1 MPERA
6 PALVFRQVSKRYR
19 LYASRTEQ
27 LIDVLGLSRLLLW
40 KSTDFPE
47 HPALSDVSLS
57 IGAGERV
64 ALIGRNGAG
73 KTTLL
78 KLITGNFQPS
88 SGAVEVNGT
97 VQALMNV
104 GIGFHPEFSGYDNAT
119 ASLAYAGL
127 DDSEVQAAL
136 DDVVAFAELGD
147 YLHQPFKNYSAGM
160 QARLM
165 FATSTAIQPE
175 ILIVDEILSAGDA
188 YFSAKSS
195 HRMEKLAK
203 SGCTLL
209 LVSHS
214 MPQVLQFCER
224 AIWLESGRV
233 VMDGSALEVVKAYE
247 EFSNRLEAEAS
258 RAGAHSSVLANT
270 ELRMKLLSEVF
281 KAGTASE
288 PIAHAAQGGVSRWSG
303 ESGLRIEQIRVLG
316 PAGDVT
322 GFIRNGTN
330 VGIEIDFAA
339 ERTGRF
345 PCTLVVVLFTAD
357 GRVLSRHWSEPFVVD
372 ASEGERRSA
381 TLHFEPVLLGNGTYF
396 FSAALYKE
404 LKLDD
409 LASST
414 AYDLLSRSFE
424 FKVRAEHRDDP
435 SLFHHPARWSLA
447 ASPTKERA

>member
-6 PALVFRQVSKRYR
+6 PALTLRDVSKRYR
-19 LYASRTEQ
+19 LYSNRTEQ
-27 LIDVLGLSRLLLW
+27 LLDVLGLSRLLPW
-40 KSTDFPE
+40 RSATYAE

-57 IGAGERV
+57 IAAGERV
-64 ALIGRNGAG
+64 ALVGRNGAG

-88 SGAVEVNGT
+88 SGTVDVRGR

-104 GIGFHPEFSGYDNAT
+104 GIGFHPEFTGYDNVVA
-119 ASLAYAGL
+119 ALAYGGL
-127 DDSEVQAAL
+127 EDADLQLAI
-136 DDVVAFAELGD
+136 DDVVAFAELGE

-165 FATSTAIQPE
+165 FATSTAIRPE
-175 ILIVDEILSAGDA
+175 ILIIDEILSAGDA

-195 HRMEKLAK
+195 HRMEKLAT

-224 AIWLESGRV
+224 AIWLEAGRV
-233 VMDGSALEVVKAYE
+233 VMDGNALPVVKAYE

-258 RAGAHSSVLANT
+258 RSGGQSSVLANAD
-270 ELRMKLLSEVF
+270 LRTKLLSEVF
-281 KAGTASE
+281 KTDAAGDSV
-288 PIAHAAQGGVSRWSG
+288 AHVADGGVSRWSG
-303 ESGLRIEQIRVLG
+303 EPGLRIQEIRVVG
-316 PAGDVT
+316 PTGETA

-330 VGIEIDFAA
+330 ASIHIDFVS
-339 ERTGRF
+339 ERAGDF
-345 PCTLVVVLFTAD
+345 PCTVVVVLFTAD
-357 GRVLSRHWSEPFVVD
+357 GRVLSRHWSDAFVVHARGAD
-372 ASEGERRSA
+372 RHSV
-381 TLHFEPVLLGNGTYF
+381 TVHFEPMLLGNGTYF

-404 LKLDD
+404 LNLDD
-409 LASST
+409 LPSSK

-424 FKVRAEHRDDP
+424 FKVRAAYRDDP
-435 SLFHHPARWSLA
+435 SLFHHPARWSISALA
-447 ASPTKERA
+447 AKDRQ

>member
-1 MPERA
+1 MPERNL
-6 PALVFRQVSKRYR
+6 ALTLRDVSKRYR
-19 LYASRTEQ
+19 LYANRTEQ
-27 LIDVLGLSRLLLW
+27 LLDVLGLGRLLARR
-40 KSTDFPE
+40 SATYAE

-57 IGAGERV
+57 IAAGERV

-88 SGAVEVNGT
+88 SGAVDVHGR
-97 VQALMNV
+97 VQALMSV
-104 GIGFHPEFSGYDNAT
+104 GIGFHPEFTGYDNVVA
-119 ASLAYAGL
+119 ALAYGGL
-127 DDSEVQAAL
+127 DDAQLQSAI
-136 DDVVAFAELGD
+136 DDVVAFAELGE

-214 MPQVLQFCER
+214 MAQVLQFCER
-224 AIWLESGRV
+224 AIWLEAGRV
-233 VMDGSALEVVKAYE
+233 VMDDTALAVVKAYE

-258 RAGAHSSVLANT
+258 RAGAQSSVLANA
-270 ELRMKLLSEVF
+270 ELRMKLLDEVF
-281 KAGTASE
+281 KAGAGTAV
-288 PIAHAAQGGVSRWSG
+288 AHAADGGVSRWSG
-303 ESGLRIEQIRVLG
+303 EPGLRIEEIRVVG
-316 PAGDVT
+316 PAGETT

-330 VGIEIDFAA
+330 VRIEIDFTA
-339 ERTGRF
+339 ERAGDL
-345 PCTLVVVLFTAD
+345 PCTVVVVLFTAD
-357 GRVLSRHWSEPFVVD
+357 GRVLSRHWSEPFVVHARGAD
-372 ASEGERRSA
+372 RHSA
-381 TLHFEPVLLGNGTYF
+381 ALHFEPVLLGNGTYF

-409 LASST
+409 LASSV

-424 FKVRAEHRDDP
+424 FKVRSAYHDDP
-435 SLFHHPARWSLA
+435 SVFHHPARWSIVDQD
-447 ASPTKERA
+447 TKGRL